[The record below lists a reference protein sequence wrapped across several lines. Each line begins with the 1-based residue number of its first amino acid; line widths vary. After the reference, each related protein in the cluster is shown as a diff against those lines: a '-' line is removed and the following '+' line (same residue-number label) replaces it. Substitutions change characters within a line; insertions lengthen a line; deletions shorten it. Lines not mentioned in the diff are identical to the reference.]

1 MRRVDSLEK
10 TLMLHKSAGT
20 GVGDEAG
27 QSPTPWAEGL
37 AWKARLDGDTWAGW
51 VCVLGVGV
59 RRAEQGSGHSSDSGV
74 PATTKCVVLL
84 NTGHTPRLT
93 PPSSLAVSIYQQPAT
108 KTKADLLI

>member
-1 MRRVDSLEK
+1 M
-10 TLMLHKSAGT
+10 
-20 GVGDEAG
+20 GDEAG

-74 PATTKCVVLL
+74 PA
-84 NTGHTPRLT
+84 RR
-93 PPSSLAVSIYQQPAT
+93 
-108 KTKADLLI
+108 